1 MKNKK
6 MLMIFTAFFIGLTG
20 IIYSVKDDD
29 SGDKT
34 VAYEDNTLSITDE
47 QKETEDDTICVYVC
61 GFVNSPGVYN
71 MSSGERIADAIIAAG
86 GMSEDADVNYLNQAL
101 KLTDGLKI
109 YVPGK
114 DETAEDFVPEEIQ
127 INDGSTGLVQDGKV
141 NINTADKDE
150 LMSLSGIGES
160 RALAIIE
167 YREQNGFFKNIEDIM
182 NVSGIKDAMFEKIC
196 DYITV

>member
-114 DETAEDFVPEEIQ
+114 DETAEDSVPEEIQ